1 VNRGRFAVKGHET
14 MSDKKPASPQP
25 QPLPQQPD
33 PTIIQVFE
41 KGTDGPKE
49 KR

>member
-1 VNRGRFAVKGHET
+1 

-25 QPLPQQPD
+25 QPQPLPQHPD

-41 KGTDGPKE
+41 KGADGPKE